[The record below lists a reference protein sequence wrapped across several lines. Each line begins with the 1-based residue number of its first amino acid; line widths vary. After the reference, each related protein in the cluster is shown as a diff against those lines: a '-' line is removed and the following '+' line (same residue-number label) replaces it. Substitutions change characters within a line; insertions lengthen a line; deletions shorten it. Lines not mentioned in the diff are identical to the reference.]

1 METILAGSALLS
13 IFHALIPSHWLPI
26 LAIGRQENW
35 TSRRVLWVTFL
46 AGLAH
51 VLSTVLLGSALAAIG
66 SVLAARIDV
75 FAYWMAPVLL
85 IALGAFYIY
94 RHYYHHHFHLHT
106 QNLSWGVVTT
116 LMVAMF
122 FSPCLEIEGYFLS
135 AGQFGWRFVVLLSV
149 LYGLLS
155 ITGMLVWVSLAMQG
169 LKRINWHRWEHN
181 AGLITGVTLIL
192 SGFALFFID

>member
-13 IFHALIPSHWLPI
+13 IFHALIPSHWLPV
-26 LAIGRQENW
+26 LAVGRQENW
-35 TSRRVLWVTFL
+35 SPGRILWVTFL

-51 VLSTVLLGSALAAIG
+51 VLSTVFLGSALAAVG
-66 SVLAARIDV
+66 GLLAARLEV

-85 IALGAFYIY
+85 FALGIFYIY

-106 QNLSWGVVTT
+106 QNLPWGVVAT
-116 LMVAMF
+116 LTIAMF

-135 AGQFGWRFVVLLSV
+135 AGQFGWKFVLLLSL
-149 LYGLLS
+149 LYGFLS
-155 ITGMLVWVSLAMQG
+155 IAGMLIWVRLAISG

-181 AGLITGVTLIL
+181 AGLITGVTLIA
-192 SGFALFFID
+192 SGFALFIID

>member
-13 IFHALIPSHWLPI
+13 IFHALIPSHWLPV
-26 LAIGRQENW
+26 LAVGRQENW
-35 TSRRVLWVTFL
+35 SSGRILWVTFL

-51 VLSTVLLGSALAAIG
+51 VLSTVFLGSALAAVG
-66 SVLAARIDV
+66 GLLAARLEV

-85 IALGAFYIY
+85 FALGIFYIY

-106 QNLSWGVVTT
+106 QNLPWGVVAT
-116 LMVAMF
+116 LTIAMF

-135 AGQFGWRFVVLLSV
+135 AGQFGWKFVLLLSL
-149 LYGLLS
+149 LYGFLS
-155 ITGMLVWVSLAMQG
+155 IAGMLIWVRLAISG

-181 AGLITGVTLIL
+181 AGLITGVTLIA
-192 SGFALFFID
+192 SGFALFIID

>member
-155 ITGMLVWVSLAMQG
+155 ITGMLVWVTLAMQG